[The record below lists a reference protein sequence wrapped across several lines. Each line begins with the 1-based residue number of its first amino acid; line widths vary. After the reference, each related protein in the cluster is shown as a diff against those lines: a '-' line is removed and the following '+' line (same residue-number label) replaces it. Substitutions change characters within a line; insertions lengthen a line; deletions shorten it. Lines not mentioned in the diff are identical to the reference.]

1 MQQKVVTMV
10 WMVER
15 EHAVG
20 DGVTGGAAAELV
32 GVAVRT
38 LHHRDEIGLASPS
51 MRSPAGYRQYTDADL
66 QRLHPGG

>member
-1 MQQKVVTMV
+1 MV

-32 GVAVRT
+32 DVAVRT